1 MIRVLIA
8 DDHALM
14 RVRLDTLLKREADIQ
29 VVGEA
34 SNGQE
39 AIQLTEKLD
48 PDIVLMDIQMPNI
61 DGLEATKYLVSH
73 EHNIK
78 VLVVATL
85 WALPIVQAAVKLGA
99 RGYLAKT
106 EAFEELIPAIHAV
119 CDGKTYFSR
128 TVSRVLAHEDG
139 Q

>member
-8 DDHALM
+8 DDHTLM
-14 RVRLDTLLKREADIQ
+14 RRRLDALLKKDTDIQ

-34 SNGQE
+34 SDGQE
-39 AIQLTEKLD
+39 AIQLIEKLD
-48 PDIVLMDIQMPNI
+48 PDVVLMDIQMPNV

-73 EHNIK
+73 ENKIK

-85 WALPIVQAAVKLGA
+85 WALPMVQAAVKIGA
-99 RGYLAKT
+99 KGYLAKT
-106 EAFEELIPAIHAV
+106 EAFEELIPAIHAL

-128 TVSRVLAHEDG
+128 TISRVLAHEDG
-139 Q
+139 